1 MSGRR
6 LLAGVCWAGAVAMA
20 ARGTAGSWNTA
31 RSLAWLQDGQ
41 RRPVG
46 GGVPLHVVV
55 ILPMLREQRIIAEA
69 LRYFAKLAEACP
81 AAVSLAVVT
90 TAREHAE
97 RGRFPEVRSTNEL
110 AADLV
115 AELRAAGVAARHYDY
130 PDPGG
135 TMAHQVNYAAHGE
148 IHHLAAAGVP
158 QEQVWVALYNAD
170 SRPHPDTIAALAA
183 RVSGDEQVRV
193 VQQSAIFTA
202 NVPQLLAQ
210 GRLVAAGAGLL
221 QTRWTLAREI
231 PRLRRQARHARHGS
245 RWPHLAHC
253 VGHGLFIRADE
264 FTARGGLPVQ
274 TMNEDLAFGYL
285 ACAAGTPIEAL
296 PLLELAETPASVP
309 ALVRQGRQWFW
320 SYPEY
325 PAFAGLAARQGLGTR
340 WRRAGL
346 TVQGLARGGL
356 WLSQSPAVAAALALP
371 LLDRR
376 RGAVAASAA
385 ALILYAAVPLALMAA
400 HPATRTHV
408 PWSAQALVGMLGAAV
423 TSSAGPW
430 WCCVSAADR
439 AVRGTTYRH
448 DKTER

>member
-6 LLAGVCWAGAVAMA
+6 LLAGVCWAGAVAVA
-20 ARGTAGSWNTA
+20 ARGAAGSWNTA
-31 RSLAWLQDGQ
+31 RSLAWLTDRSAQ
-41 RRPVG
+41 PVG
-46 GGVPLHVVV
+46 GGGPPHVVV
-55 ILPMLREQRIIAEA
+55 ILPMLREQRIIAETVG
-69 LRYFAKLAEACP
+69 YFAKLAESCP
-81 AAVSLAVVT
+81 VAVSLAVVT

-97 RGRFPEVRSTNEL
+97 RDRFGGARSTNEL
-110 AADLV
+110 AAGLV
-115 AELRAAGVAARHYDY
+115 AELRTAGVAAQHYDY

-148 IHHLAAAGVP
+148 IQRLAAAGAS

-231 PRLRRQARHARHGS
+231 PRLRRQARHARRGS

-264 FTARGGLPVQ
+264 FTARGGLPVE

-296 PLLELAETPASVP
+296 PLLELAETPGSVP

-325 PAFAGLAARQGLGTR
+325 PAFAALAGRQGLGTR

-356 WLSQSPAVAAALALP
+356 WLGQSPAVAAALALP

-376 RGAVAASAA
+376 RGAVVAAA
-385 ALILYAAVPLALMAA
+385 ALTLYAGIPLALMAT

-408 PWSAQALVGMLGAAV
+408 PRSARTLVGMLGAAV
-423 TSSAGPW
+423 VSSAGPW